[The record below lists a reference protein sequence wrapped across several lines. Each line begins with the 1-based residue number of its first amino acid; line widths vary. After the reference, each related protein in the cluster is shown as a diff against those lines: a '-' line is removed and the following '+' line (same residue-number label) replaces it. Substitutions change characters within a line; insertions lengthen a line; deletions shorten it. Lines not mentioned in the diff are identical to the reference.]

1 MGAYL
6 GRTFSFPAVILVS
19 VLLYRIK
26 KFTSVAFTSRS
37 KVKKK
42 KRSLCVTSTPT
53 SSLFYRIITSIHEED
68 RVFFPCFLRCAIT
81 STYFFFSFFV
91 VFILLCFLFFL
102 FLPPGIEMPRAES
115 GVYTLLRPDWRFNTF
130 SQCDTTQV
138 YSLLFLSLSLSCVA
152 HALSLYFP
160 LP

>member
-1 MGAYL
+1 M
-6 GRTFSFPAVILVS
+6 
-19 VLLYRIK
+19 
-26 KFTSVAFTSRS
+26 
-37 KVKKK
+37 
-42 KRSLCVTSTPT
+42 TSTPT

-81 STYFFFSFFV
+81 STYFFFSFFL
-91 VFILLCFLFFL
+91 VFILLCFVFFL

-138 YSLLFLSLSLSCVA
+138 YSLLFLSLSLSLASPMHCRYIS
-152 HALSLYFP
+152 LSPDVP
-160 LP
+160 LQLTYIASRLEKKKKKRSA